1 MPATM
6 NKHTLQSISGASIHC
21 SPRRALYCI
30 GRKHLVSCKAGK
42 AGRRE
47 FMASGAALVPWLAQM
62 PAFADY
68 GEGANVFGKVIINK
82 HCCALG
88 PLY

>member
-1 MPATM
+1 
-6 NKHTLQSISGASIHC
+6 
-21 SPRRALYCI
+21 
-30 GRKHLVSCKAGK
+30 
-42 AGRRE
+42 
-47 FMASGAALVPWLAQM
+47 MASGAALVPWLAQM